1 MKALRP
7 TNIPFPSTGS
17 FTRASTATYIE
28 DGVLKTAAVDE
39 PRWQY
44 GVFLY
49 EAAKT
54 NLILYSQEIDNA
66 YWIKSTCSATT
77 TTATTAPDGT
87 NTAELITSSGTTGH
101 VYPNNTG
108 FFTSAGGASYTF
120 SFFAKAGNESV
131 INVLLTAAD
140 YSGTFNLTTGLA
152 TTTSSTT
159 RVQMIPVG
167 NGWFRCI
174 LTALNVANDSNTQ
187 FQIGRIPSTK
197 TFYLWGVQLEVG
209 DTATSYIAT
218 SASTASRSADTITG
232 TGLIYTS
239 ATDARPL
246 WSNATTYSVGQ
257 VIRYNNTVY
266 ESLQNTNLNKQPDTN
281 PTWWLN
287 LGADNIS
294 AAFDGKVGSKTTA
307 TDNLRMIIKPGTNID
322 SVGYIEATA
331 STISTSAV
339 DEDYN
344 TIYSYKSGLDSSVI
358 EDWYDYFFID
368 PLGDPLTQVV
378 HQGISPLDPSL
389 AIGVEIVRSGTVE
402 LGVFVTGQ
410 TTSIGKTQYGLRA
423 GIVDYSKKEADEFG
437 NVTIVERTYS
447 KRLEGDVYVYNYDL
461 NKVQRFLYNVR
472 ATPVL
477 WIASDDTELAE
488 VSNVYGFYKDFSTTI
503 AYPDVSMCSL
513 QIEGLT

>member
-28 DGVLKTAAVDE
+28 NGILKTAAINE
-39 PRWQY
+39 PRWQD
-44 GVFLY
+44 GQLLVEG
-49 EAAKT
+49 EAT
-54 NLILYSQEIDNA
+54 NYCTSNNVTSPTK
-66 YWIKSTCSATT
+66 YTGGGG
-77 TTATTAPDGT
+77 DGT
-87 NTAELITSSGTTGH
+87 IELLSDPFWPVVLRITKTVGGPGARIGIRWPVAAISDDEYTVGIWVRRPASVFYGYA
-101 VYPNNTG
+101 VYCDMTKV
-108 FFTSAGGASYTF
+108 AGGVVTAIKGLPLVPTGSWVRV
-120 SFFAKAGNESV
+120 AA
-131 INVLLTAAD
+131 TAAESGASFVGGYMYSWVDGAVGD
-140 YSGTFNLTTGLA
+140 YIDVALPCAWAGASD
-152 TTTSSTT
+152 SSAVVTEA
-159 RVQMIPVG
+159 IPVT
-167 NGWFRCI
+167 R
-174 LTALNVANDSNTQ
+174 A
-187 FQIGRIPSTK
+187 
-197 TFYLWGVQLEVG
+197 
-209 DTATSYIAT
+209 
-218 SASTASRSADTITG
+218 ADIITG

-246 WSNATTYSVGQ
+246 WSNATTYSIGQ
-257 VIRYNNTVY
+257 VVRYNNVVY

-294 AAFDGKVGSKTTA
+294 AAFDGKVGTKTTA
-307 TDNLRMIIKPGTNID
+307 TDKLRMIIKPGTNID

-344 TIYSYKSGLDSSVI
+344 TVYSYKSGLDSSVI

-378 HQGISPLDPSL
+378 HQGINSLDPNL
-389 AIGVEIVRSGTVE
+389 AIGVEMIRSGTVE

-410 TTSIGKTQYGLRA
+410 TTTIGKTQYGLRA